1 MTVGELIEELGKF
14 PPHHR
19 VFIEFPDRSEPRD
32 FGYASEIASVGPL
45 RADGDCCVVV
55 DATGG
60 VHG

>member
-1 MTVGELIEELGKF
+1 MTVGELIEELERH
-14 PPHHR
+14 PAHHR
-19 VFIEFPDRSEPRD
+19 VFIEFPDRSEPRV

-45 RADGDCCVVV
+45 RADGDCCVIV